1 MALATPECNAPI
13 RMVQSSRVMKRSA
26 TRLPVAGVVSVSAV
40 MNVTWHEYATFGVDL
55 VDRHLDAAEII
66 LAAVAV
72 LTAGIAG
79 QAKLDRF
86 RALRPGMILPPRPK
100 EAAGAADDTR
110 HQAALQNA
118 SP

>member
-1 MALATPECNAPI
+1 MQRADQDGAVLAGDETFGDAAAGGWRRLGVRRDESDLAP
-13 RMVQSSRVMKRSA
+13 
-26 TRLPVAGVVSVSAV
+26 
-40 MNVTWHEYATFGVDL
+40 EYATFGVDL

-86 RALRPGMILPPRPK
+86 RALRPGMILPPRAE